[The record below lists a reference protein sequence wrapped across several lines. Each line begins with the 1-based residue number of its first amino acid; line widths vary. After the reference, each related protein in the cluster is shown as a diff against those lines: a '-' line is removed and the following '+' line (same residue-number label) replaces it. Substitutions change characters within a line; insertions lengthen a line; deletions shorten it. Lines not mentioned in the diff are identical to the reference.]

1 MTNPEQ
7 IRFERGV
14 FTLSID
20 FELIWGTLAGRG
32 VEKYRKQC
40 ELERQF
46 IIDRLL
52 ALLVEFNLPASW
64 LVVGHLFLDRC
75 GVNHELSQA
84 NFTVPCPSSSSSG
97 SEDVNSIFCGRS
109 LVEKIQDCVVP
120 QEIGCH
126 TFSHPIFTEEN
137 ISRERAE
144 AELAACVRLSN
155 ERGIRMQSF
164 VYPQNKSGYVD
175 LLRKYGFTCYRGA
188 EWHERGHIPDLLR
201 RIVHFGLVCTAA
213 KPPVYLPE
221 FTSEGIWK
229 LPGSMLYFPMH
240 GRRRLIPLSL
250 RVNRARK
257 GLEAAVKQ
265 KRIFHLWLHPTNLV
279 DEMEQMFTGLRSI
292 FEHAANL
299 RERGLLDFKTMGA
312 TVPTP
317 ILQQKMQPAV
327 AVATVS

>member
-1 MTNPEQ
+1 MNNQ
-7 IRFERGV
+7 NQLQLERGV

-40 ELERQF
+40 ELERQV

-64 LVVGHLFLDRC
+64 LIVGHLFLDSC
-75 GVNHELSQA
+75 GVNHAVPNA
-84 NFTVPCPSSSSSG
+84 NVTVPCPSSSSSG
-97 SEDVNSIFCGRS
+97 NEEADSIFCGRS
-109 LVEKIQDCVVP
+109 LVEKIQACDVP

-137 ISRERAE
+137 ITRARAE
-144 AELAACVRLSN
+144 EELAECVRLAN
-155 ERGIRMQSF
+155 ERGIKMQSF
-164 VYPQNKSGYVD
+164 VYPQNKAGYVD
-175 LLRKYGFTCYRGA
+175 LLAKYGFTCYRGA
-188 EWHERGHIPDLLR
+188 EWHERGHIPDILR

-213 KPPVYLPE
+213 TPPVYLPE
-221 FTSEGIWK
+221 FTSDGIWK

-240 GRRRLIPLSL
+240 GRRRYIPLSL
-250 RVNRARK
+250 RVHRARK
-257 GLEAAVKQ
+257 GLEAAVKE

-279 DEMEQMFTGLRSI
+279 DEMEQMFAGLRMI
-292 FEHAANL
+292 FEHATSL

-312 TVPTP
+312 TVPAP
-317 ILQQKMQPAV
+317 ILNQTMQPELVV
-327 AVATVS
+327 ASYK